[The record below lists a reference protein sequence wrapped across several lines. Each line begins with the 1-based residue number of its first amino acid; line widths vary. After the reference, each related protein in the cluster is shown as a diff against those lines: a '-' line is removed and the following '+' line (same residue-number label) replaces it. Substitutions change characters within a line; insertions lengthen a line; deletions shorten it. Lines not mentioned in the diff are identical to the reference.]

1 MYKTTA
7 KVQVKNS
14 KGEVILSQEYE
25 KLVFEGTGP
34 DDKGKPTGG
43 EPLEL
48 LQAGIDFLQ
57 EKVGKA
63 GNGVTELLGYVT
75 YAYDL
80 EARAKIRNALVSN
93 AAGPEKA
100 IEKQIKEYMAARA
113 AMGRPVSEEIA
124 RKRVM
129 AMLEEE

>member
-63 GNGVTELLGYVT
+63 GNGVVELLGYVT